1 MKKIINTIDKL
12 DIFGVPISLLT
23 DGKATLHKSK
33 LGGIV
38 TILIGSISLTYFLYV
53 MVLWINHQIPP
64 IVSFKQQTISYAELK
79 LSNSIIQLEIQD
91 FLGDVDPF
99 RKENNI
105 ITPNLYRVTTINEKP
120 IPLFSSEDKPFK
132 ISIDNGTLVL
142 NHDDTGS
149 EDRLEMTQFLLVL
162 ESCSNLTAVPGSYC
176 ADENVINQ
184 YISKFHG
191 LLFLTI
197 KLNQLNYSTGE
208 LEEIKK
214 QYYTALEP
222 SRPLYSQVML
232 KQQETIIDNGIL
244 FNNYKKYYF
253 LNNYELINQQVD
265 NFFISQVISQMSR
278 QKQEFKSFGCYLF
291 RIDNIAVSENIALP
305 KLGQI
310 LAQVGSIV
318 QVIFLLKYIAVYYNK
333 MLLENQLLFEIV
345 TMYYPEIKKIK
356 LNYFNQLEI
365 KQNSQ
370 NSSEYS
376 IQNIK
381 YQYQTFSKR
390 AKEKC
395 RLNNILYE
403 ISRLQFI
410 IQQQFGDQVLQQSH
424 QMGGKL
430 SNNCLDHQNSKESN
444 RLTVKPANSLDI
456 ENEYILLDPQKYY
469 KNNLGIDIL
478 ILLLSNMTFLEIH
491 NKFQTNL
498 ILIQINGYSSFFNSI
513 KVLIS
518 VMVNN
523 DIYDIF
529 YFKKSQFSIY
539 IDLIYLSV
547 KYQQLQIGESQMLY
561 SIMIINLISTFTK
574 NCKYNINY
582 NGLFTKNFILF

>member
-1 MKKIINTIDKL
+1 MNKIINTIDKL

-23 DGKATLHKSK
+23 DAKATLHKSK

-120 IPLFSSEDKPFK
+120 IPLFSNEDKPFK

-142 NHDDTGS
+142 NHDDKGS

-191 LLFLTI
+191 LIFLTI

-208 LEEIKK
+208 LEEITK

-381 YQYQTFSKR
+381 FQYQTFSKR

-456 ENEYILLDPQKYY
+456 ENEYILLDP
-469 KNNLGIDIL
+469 
-478 ILLLSNMTFLEIH
+478 LEI
-491 NKFQTNL
+491 
-498 ILIQINGYSSFFNSI
+498 
-513 KVLIS
+513 
-518 VMVNN
+518 
-523 DIYDIF
+523 
-529 YFKKSQFSIY
+529 
-539 IDLIYLSV
+539 
-547 KYQQLQIGESQMLY
+547 LQKQPWS
-561 SIMIINLISTFTK
+561 
-574 NCKYNINY
+574 
-582 NGLFTKNFILF
+582 